1 MMRSLIGLG
10 MMLVAAT
17 GWPADTGEREV
28 SEVRIP
34 SGLSS
39 FVEAR
44 VLEINGQY
52 RDAVRA
58 YERALREEPTI
69 TEIKINFAALLVKL
83 GMAGR
88 AVEVLET
95 DSDLDWYGL
104 RIRAHALALYSARNA
119 DALAD
124 AEAALRA
131 ALGDRRDDPSLQM
144 SLAQILH
151 RLGRI
156 EEAEAEIVD
165 LRAVRGD
172 SIQLIA
178 FHARLLRE
186 LDRGQDAAELYA
198 ECAAVDGADGLG
210 CRGELV
216 DLLVEL
222 GRAGEAGEMML
233 SWLEDDDLDQLMRAV
248 SLLYEGGRYQKA
260 LRTVHR
266 VLRQAP
272 DSPRA
277 RTLEALLLSSVG
289 RYAEATDKLRSLVQK
304 DKENLD
310 LILALSWAAAN
321 SGDQKQARK
330 WIDRGWE
337 LVSSDAGSLEAGRVA
352 LAGARVELVSE
363 HTTLARNWLDR
374 VVDVREIGGELVYL
388 LVDSYRR
395 DEQWRDGI
403 AALLRL
409 QPRLGESA
417 RLRARAYEA
426 EFRLRLDDS
435 RAWKIMRAM
444 LDSENLGENMIA
456 LQILQSLERWEDV
469 EREAEAILGRLP
481 EDRNIVF
488 VRAAALERLGLADD
502 AEELFQ
508 SLVESDPDDAASA
521 NYLGYMWADHG
532 RNLDEALRLIS
543 LAVGFDPENSA
554 YLDSLGWVHYRLGDL
569 QQAEYWLQ
577 RAVEFG
583 GNDGT
588 VLSHLGEV
596 LLKRGA
602 TDEARR
608 LLQHAL
614 DAGCEHPDRV
624 RELLAGISDGYE
636 YE

>member
-1 MMRSLIGLG
+1 MMRSFIGLM
-10 MMLVAAT
+10 MMLVAVT
-17 GWPADTGEREV
+17 GWPADTGERVE
-28 SEVRIP
+28 SEVQIP
-34 SGLSS
+34 AGLSS

-44 VLEINGQY
+44 VLEVNGQF
-52 RDAVRA
+52 REAVGA
-58 YERALREEPTI
+58 YERAIREEPSI
-69 TEIKINFAALLVKL
+69 TEIKIGYAALLVKL

-88 AVEVLET
+88 AVEILGK
-95 DSDLDWYGL
+95 DGDLDWYGL
-104 RIRAHALALYSARNA
+104 RIRAHALAQYSARNS

-151 RLGRI
+151 RLGKI
-156 EEAEAEIVD
+156 EEAEAEIAD
-165 LRAVRGD
+165 LRSVRGD
-172 SIQLIA
+172 SAQLIA
-178 FHARLLRE
+178 YHARLLRE

-198 ECAAVDGADGLG
+198 ECAALDGADGLG
-210 CRGELV
+210 CRGEIV

-233 SWLEDDDLDQLMRAV
+233 SWLEDDDLDQLMQAV

-289 RYAEATDKLRSLVQK
+289 QYDEATDKLRVLVQK

-330 WIDRGWE
+330 WIDRAWE
-337 LVSSDAGSLEAGRVA
+337 LVGSDGGSLKAGRVA
-352 LAGARVELVSE
+352 LAGARVELVGE
-363 HTTLARNWLDR
+363 HTTLGRSWLDR
-374 VVDVREIGGELVYL
+374 VVDVQEVGGELVYL

-395 DEQWRDGI
+395 DEQWREGI

-409 QPRLGESA
+409 QPRLDESA
-417 RLRARAYEA
+417 RLQARAYEA
-426 EFRLRLDDS
+426 EFRLRLDDP
-435 RAWKIMRAM
+435 RAWKTLRVM
-444 LDSENLGENMIA
+444 LDSENLRENMIA

-469 EREAEAILGRLP
+469 DREADAILGRLP
-481 EDRNIVF
+481 GDRDIVF
-488 VRAAALERLGLADD
+488 VRAAALERLGRADD
-502 AEELFQ
+502 AEKLFQ

-543 LAVGFDPENSA
+543 LAVAVDPENSA

-577 RAVEFG
+577 RAVEIG
-583 GNDGT
+583 GDDPT
-588 VLSHLGEV
+588 VMSHLGEV

-614 DAGCEHPDRV
+614 NAGCEHPDRV
-624 RELLAGISDGYE
+624 RELLAGIGDGYE
-636 YE
+636 HE